1 MLTKLENDFESVEKN
16 FENLEK
22 NKLKKH
28 KEESKKSQGI
38 LFDLNNEFINGSIS
52 VFVVLLIISGNFLGE
67 LMPCRVRKE
76 LSENMWLKHF
86 FGYLTLVFFA
96 VLTVFKNSSINV
108 LILSFIIFL
117 YFLLLSKTN
126 WRFWMAVIFLLGIA
140 YFIYVWKSSVYDVMV
155 QNNDTIYIES
165 TKGLKTIADTIQN
178 VAVILAFILTIIGVI
193 VYLGNKKREYGKD
206 FSYVYFYLG
215 KPQCRGKS
223 PSFSIVEDFLYAFGK
238 KK

>member
-1 MLTKLENDFESVEKN
+1 MSAEITNLENEYN
-16 FENLEK
+16 ALEK
-22 NKLKKH
+22 KIKVEEKKVE
-28 KEESKKSQGI
+28 KEESKGF
-38 LFDLNNEFINGSIS
+38 LFELNNEFINGSIS

-86 FGYLTLVFFA
+86 LGYLTLVFFA
-96 VLTVFKNSSINV
+96 VLTVFKNSNMNV
-108 LILSFIIFL
+108 LLLSFIIYL

-126 WRFWMAVIFLLGIA
+126 WRFWMAVVFLLGLA
-140 YFIYVWKSSVYDVMV
+140 YFIYVWKVSVYDLMV
-155 QNNDTIYIES
+155 EKKDNIYIEN
-165 TKGLKTIADTIQN
+165 TKGIKILADTIQN
-178 VAVILAFILTIIGVI
+178 ISVILAFILTIIGVI

-215 KPQCRGKS
+215 KPECRGKS
-223 PSFSIVEDFLYAFGK
+223 PSFSVIDDFFYAFGK

>member
-1 MLTKLENDFESVEKN
+1 MLTKLENDFESVEKD

-22 NKLKKH
+22 NK
-28 KEESKKSQGI
+28 KENKKSQGD

-96 VLTVFKNSSINV
+96 VLTVFKNSNINV
-108 LILSFIIFL
+108 LILSFIIYL

-126 WRFWMAVIFLLGIA
+126 WRFWMAVVFLLGVA
-140 YFIYVWKSSVYDVMV
+140 YFIYVWKTSVYDVMLEK
-155 QNNDTIYIES
+155 NDIIYINS
-165 TKGLKTIADTIQN
+165 NKDLKMIADTIQN
-178 VAVILAFILTIIGVI
+178 VSVILAFILTIIGVI

-206 FSYVYFYLG
+206 FSYTYFYLG
-215 KPQCRGKS
+215 KPECKGKS
-223 PSFSIVEDFLYAFGK
+223 PSFSIIEDFYYAFGK